1 VAYRHGVAVGFR
13 KDHIETNKKFYPSN
27 KTDLSMKCYAHHA
40 HILFVAFRALLNFH
54 HIGNEQELKG
64 NTLLHIKQNS
74 FEQGMGWFT
83 SCTYPD
89 DLKTRYKFYH
99 L

>member
-13 KDHIETNKKFYPSN
+13 KDHTKRIKL
-27 KTDLSMKCYAHHA
+27 LSIKQNRFIDEMLRASRAYS
-40 HILFVAFRALLNFH
+40 FVAFRALLNFH

-74 FEQGMGWFT
+74 FEQGIGWFT

-89 DLKTRYKFYH
+89 D
-99 L
+99 